1 METTF
6 LTIDEQIEHCKSK
19 GISFKI
25 MNERDVAL
33 YLRNHT
39 TYYKLRSYRKNYR
52 KNSVG
57 QYIHLDFGHL
67 VNLSLIDVELRRLL
81 LDMTLHIEHAFKVE
95 LINVIQD
102 SGSIDAHTIVRMF
115 LEECPDIINK
125 LDGHSHTAYN
135 VDLFNKFKSVAHM
148 PVWALL
154 ELLSFGQLI
163 MLGKFIAN
171 LLQNKGLEKL
181 AIQMH
186 DIKDIRNACAHDN
199 CILNDL
205 ASKTRKH
212 LPNHI
217 VSNKLGNLKI
227 SKRSRDNKLSNP
239 RIYQIT
245 AVLVFHK
252 RLVKNP
258 FIQESIRLKLQHFKL
273 RLIHNHNYTNNIVL
287 SSFFDYLI
295 KVLDSWIKD

>member
-1 METTF
+1 M
-6 LTIDEQIEHCKSK
+6 
-19 GISFKI
+19 
-25 MNERDVAL
+25 
-33 YLRNHT
+33 
-39 TYYKLRSYRKNYR
+39 
-52 KNSVG
+52 
-57 QYIHLDFGHL
+57 
-67 VNLSLIDVELRRLL
+67 
-81 LDMTLHIEHAFKVE
+81 E

-115 LEECPDIINK
+115 LEEYPDIINK

-181 AIQMH
+181 AIQMY

-199 CILNDL
+199 CILNNL
-205 ASKTRKH
+205 TSKDKKH
-212 LPNHI
+212 KPSRTVNNAL
-217 VSNKLGNLKI
+217 SNVKI
-227 SKRSRDNKLSNP
+227 SKRSRDSKLSNT

-252 RLVKNP
+252 SLVKNDY
-258 FIQESIRLKLQHFKL
+258 IQENLRLKLQQFKL
-273 RLIHNHNYTNNIVL
+273 RLMHNKNYKSNITL
-287 SSFFDYLI
+287 SSFFDYF
-295 KVLDSWIKD
+295 VLV

>member
-25 MNERDVAL
+25 MNERDAAL

-67 VNLSLIDVELRRLL
+67 VDLSLIDVELWRLL

-95 LINVIQD
+95 LINAIQAHDAD
-102 SGSIDAHTIVRMF
+102 SPHSIVRAF
-115 LEECPDIINK
+115 LEAYPDIIDK
-125 LDGHSHTAYN
+125 LDGQTHTAYN
-135 VDLFNKFKSVAHM
+135 INLFNKFESIVHM

-163 MLGKFIAN
+163 MLGRFMAKKLKDKN
-171 LLQNKGLEKL
+171 VERL

-205 ASKTRKH
+205 QGNNRKYK
-212 LPNHI
+212 PNFF
-217 VSNKLGNLKI
+217 VSNELGNLNI
-227 SKRSRDNKLSNP
+227 SKRSRDNKLSNI
-239 RIYQIT
+239 RTYQMT
-245 AVLVFHK
+245 AVLVFYK
-252 RLVKNP
+252 RMVKNP
-258 FIQESIRLKLQHFKL
+258 YVRESVRLRLQQFKL
-273 RLIHNHNYTNNIVL
+273 RLMHNRNYDNNITL
-287 SSFFDYLI
+287 FSFFDYFI
-295 KVLDSWIKD
+295 KLLDSLF